1 MVNLEKTNWLL
12 CPVCGNKTR
21 DRIRSDTVLINYPLQ
36 AGNANQREATEYNN
50 SHRTSHKTDTLP
62 QVAESAG
69 AVNGQDERRINAPPL
84 TALPVS
90 ADG

>member
-1 MVNLEKTNWLL
+1 M
-12 CPVCGNKTR
+12 
-21 DRIRSDTVLINYPLQ
+21 Q

>member
-1 MVNLEKTNWLL
+1 M
-12 CPVCGNKTR
+12 
-21 DRIRSDTVLINYPLQ
+21 Q

-69 AVNGQDERRINAPPL
+69 AVNGQDTGLYKLYNTNIHEMIENYKKEQYRE
-84 TALPVS
+84 
-90 ADG
+90 

>member
-1 MVNLEKTNWLL
+1 M
-12 CPVCGNKTR
+12 
-21 DRIRSDTVLINYPLQ
+21 Q

-84 TALPVS
+84 TALPVFS
-90 ADG
+90 KW